1 MTSTV
6 ASSQGGA
13 FGMMSFCPGI
23 NYPNYRDKYAGH
35 SQWLDQ
41 STEMDF
47 FPACRLDGQNKFG
60 NYAKQLGKK
69 SKNQTLIMVIFHLR
83 LSLADDFKKFSIRQ
97 IASVIYFRLASSM
110 VSGTFIKNF
119 ENLILISFC
128 FEFFNTF

>member
-1 MTSTV
+1 
-6 ASSQGGA
+6 
-13 FGMMSFCPGI
+13 
-23 NYPNYRDKYAGH
+23 
-35 SQWLDQ
+35 
-41 STEMDF
+41 
-47 FPACRLDGQNKFG
+47 
-60 NYAKQLGKK
+60 
-69 SKNQTLIMVIFHLR
+69 MVIFHLR